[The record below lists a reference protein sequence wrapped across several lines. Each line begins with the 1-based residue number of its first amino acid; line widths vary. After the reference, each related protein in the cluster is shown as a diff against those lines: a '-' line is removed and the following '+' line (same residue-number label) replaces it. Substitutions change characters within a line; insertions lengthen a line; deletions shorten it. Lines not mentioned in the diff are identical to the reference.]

1 MGFINEAKGIIVD
14 LIEKMAKAQTEKS
27 ERWYN
32 KRFIE
37 RCCGSWISSPLQSLL
52 HQQSLVGLAATG
64 KFALGLSVAKGGV
77 DLAKKVFG
85 RKKRGEEASS
95 EVKGEEINETFKNS
109 LEQFDETL
117 SRIDMQLKG
126 KRHRKEQKE
135 YEKKKKQQ
143 EESEGTTEEATENV
157 ESDVE
162 TETTPTQLI

>member
-1 MGFINEAKGIIVD
+1 MKGLAVVGLGFPCSQVPAV
-14 LIEKMAKAQTEKS
+14 S
-27 ERWYN
+27 
-32 KRFIE
+32 
-37 RCCGSWISSPLQSLL
+37 
-52 HQQSLVGLAATG
+52 VGLAATG

-126 KRHRKEQKE
+126 KRHRKRTEGIRKRRNS
-135 YEKKKKQQ
+135 KKKARVLLKKQQ
-143 EESEGTTEEATENV
+143 KMWSQMLRLRLA
-157 ESDVE
+157 
-162 TETTPTQLI
+162 PTQLI